1 MTSNGSPADS
11 NEPEIEPPK
20 GIRGSRE
27 FCALLN
33 AAGGAIPFVG
43 GLLAAGAGAWS
54 EQEQAKVNAF
64 LEHWIKMLQA
74 EMAEKTQTILEIMAR
89 LDLNDKKT
97 AERIESQEYQSLLRK
112 AFRDW
117 SGTESEAKR
126 TMVRNYFDAR
136 RRRNADK

>member
-1 MTSNGSPADS
+1 MAARHSLSTGH
-11 NEPEIEPPK
+11 EPEIEPPK

-27 FCALLN
+27 FRALLN

-74 EMAEKTQTILEIMAR
+74 EMAEKTQTILEIT
-89 LDLNDKKT
+89 LGF
-97 AERIESQEYQSLLRK
+97 E
-112 AFRDW
+112 
-117 SGTESEAKR
+117 
-126 TMVRNYFDAR
+126 
-136 RRRNADK
+136 